1 MLHSKRKILGL
12 YILPVYSSIVM
23 INNETKAIENLFK
36 SWADT
41 AKYLRQ
47 LTGDDDA
54 EVQKLNTKYSLD
66 EVTGLR
72 RLWLMFTLGFTK
84 PLVKLHNNLL
94 FL

>member
-12 YILPVYSSIVM
+12 YILPVYSSIALV
-23 INNETKAIENLFK
+23 NQTTKKPEQLFK

-54 EVQKLNTKYSLD
+54 EVQNLNIKYSLD